1 MKTRLRLLKLI
12 ISGKKYKRTLD
23 IDESLIIIKGDG
35 FSGKSLVLNLISYCL
50 GSKSDIIDLSVQTEL
65 AEYCDE
71 VFLELRAGDKI
82 YTVNRSLKVDKNI
95 INIYLCE
102 FDEHQEYSPW
112 RKKVDEANDFFAE
125 QFQIP
130 LHSILRKKT
139 GSNDLNQEKIS
150 FRDFMRFVF
159 IHQGELG
166 TNQFLQ
172 NNNTFVSGKNK
183 EVFKIINDLVITDL
197 EDINNEIQIKQNEY
211 NKLEKINSGLE
222 EYLFNREV
230 MDLSKLTSDREVYTK
245 KIEELNLEKKEFL
258 KKNKNDNSKV
268 FSDLKNDIREI
279 DECLFE
285 TYENIRILDLSI
297 KNKELLLNDYFEE
310 KEKLEA
316 TLEAMKKIKISEQSE
331 RCPLCHTIIEVKE
344 ENYESNEDIEKALIQ
359 MEDKI
364 DTLQNLLLIDHEKL
378 TISKS
383 KINRVNEK
391 RKIYVAALNEYKN
404 NMEVPYLSEIES
416 INSLIKDITEERNKI
431 NSFIDIHNEIESNAT
446 QIVRLDGQLDILNKK
461 KSELM
466 KLQKR
471 EEHVLMALNKK
482 YRTLMHR
489 FNFTSIQEDKCF
501 ISKDNYLPYYNGIS
515 VLKHTSGCLLLCMQI
530 AYLGAILELNIEDE
544 NNCHPALLMLDTVSN
559 NIGTN
564 KESEES
570 IDPETYIEL
579 FKYLVE
585 TSKNNQVFIIDN
597 TPPKVNEPNKEFIL
611 RRVNDGEPLCG
622 LIDQSKNEIKNEEE

>member
-1 MKTRLRLLKLI
+1 MKTRLRLLRLI
-12 ISGKKYKRTLD
+12 ISGKNYKRTLD

-35 FSGKSLVLNLISYCL
+35 FSGKSLVLNLIAYCL

-82 YTVNRSLKVDKNI
+82 YTINRNLKVDKNLI
-95 INIYLCE
+95 SIYLCG

-112 RKKVDEANDFFAE
+112 RKKVEEANDFFAE

-130 LHSILRKKT
+130 LHSILRKKS

-159 IHQGELG
+159 VHQGELG

-222 EYLFNREV
+222 EYLLNREV
-230 MDLSKLTSDREVYTK
+230 MDLLKLTANREEYTK
-245 KIEELNLEKKEFL
+245 KIEALNLEKKELL

-268 FSDLKNDIREI
+268 FSDLKNDIKEI
-279 DECLFE
+279 DESLFE
-285 TYENIRILDLSI
+285 INEDIRILALSTT
-297 KNKELLLNDYFEE
+297 NKELLLHDYFEE

-331 RCPLCHTIIEVKE
+331 RCPLCHTIIEVE
-344 ENYESNEDIEKALIQ
+344 QENHESNEDIEKALNQ

-364 DTLQNLLLIDHEKL
+364 NTLQNLLLIDREKL
-378 TISKS
+378 TIDNG
-383 KINRVNEK
+383 KINRINEK
-391 RKIYVAALNEYKN
+391 RKIYVTALNEYKK

-431 NSFIDIHNEIESNAT
+431 NSFIDIHNEIESNST

-461 KSELM
+461 KNELM

-471 EEHVLMALNKK
+471 EENILTVLNKK
-482 YRTLMHR
+482 YRTLMYR
-489 FNFTSIQEDKCF
+489 FKFTSIQEDKCF
-501 ISKDNYLPYYNGIS
+501 ISSDNYLPYYNGIS

-564 KESEES
+564 KESEDS

-597 TPPKVNEPNKEFIL
+597 TPPKVNEPNKEFVL

-622 LIDQSKNEIKNEEE
+622 LIDQSKNEIKNEDQ

>member
-1 MKTRLRLLKLI
+1 MKTRLRLLRLI
-12 ISGKKYKRTLD
+12 ISGKDYKRTLD

-35 FSGKSLVLNLISYCL
+35 FSGKSLVLNLIAYCL

-71 VFLELRAGDKI
+71 VFLELRAGEKI
-82 YTVNRSLKVDKNI
+82 YTINRNLKVDKNLI
-95 INIYLCE
+95 SIYLCG

-112 RKKVDEANDFFAE
+112 RKKVEEANDFFAE

-130 LHSILRKKT
+130 LHSILRKKS

-159 IHQGELG
+159 VHQGELG

-222 EYLFNREV
+222 EYLLNREV
-230 MDLSKLTSDREVYTK
+230 MDLLKLTTDREEYTK
-245 KIEELNLEKKEFL
+245 KIEALNLEKKELL

-268 FSDLKNDIREI
+268 FSDLKNDIKEI
-279 DECLFE
+279 DESLFE
-285 TYENIRILDLSI
+285 IIEDIRILDLSTT
-297 KNKELLLNDYFEE
+297 NKELLLHDYFEE

-331 RCPLCHTIIEVKE
+331 RCPLCHTIIEVKQ
-344 ENYESNEDIEKALIQ
+344 ENHESNEDIEKALNQ

-364 DTLQNLLLIDHEKL
+364 DTLQNLLLIDREKL
-378 TISKS
+378 TIDNG
-383 KINRVNEK
+383 KINRINEK
-391 RKIYVAALNEYKN
+391 RKIYVTALNEYKK

-431 NSFIDIHNEIESNAT
+431 NSFLDIHNEIESNST

-461 KSELM
+461 KNELM

-471 EEHVLMALNKK
+471 EENILTVLNKK
-482 YRTLMHR
+482 YRTLMYR
-489 FNFTSIQEDKCF
+489 FKFTSIQEDKCF
-501 ISKDNYLPYYNGIS
+501 ISSDNYLPYYNGIS

-564 KESEES
+564 KESEDS

-597 TPPKVNEPNKEFIL
+597 TPPKVNEPNKEFVL
-611 RRVNDGEPLCG
+611 RRVNYGEPLSG
-622 LIDQSKNEIKNEEE
+622 LIDQSKNEIKNEG

>member
-1 MKTRLRLLKLI
+1 MKTRLRLLRLI
-12 ISGKKYKRTLD
+12 ISGTIYKRTLD

-35 FSGKSLVLNLISYCL
+35 FSGKSLVLNLIDYCL
-50 GSKSDIIDLSVQTEL
+50 GGKQEAIDLSVQTEL

-82 YTVNRSLKVDKNI
+82 YTVNRSLKVNRNI

-102 FDEHQEYSPW
+102 FDEYHEYSPW
-112 RKKVDEANDFFAE
+112 KKKVEEANEFFAE

-130 LHSILRKKT
+130 LHSILRKRP

-159 IHQGELG
+159 IRQGELG

-197 EDINNEIQIKQNEY
+197 EEINKEIQIKQNEQ
-211 NKLEKINSGLE
+211 NKLDKINNGLE
-222 EYLFNREV
+222 EYLLNREAV
-230 MDLSKLTSDREVYTK
+230 NLSKLITVRDEYSENIDT
-245 KIEELNLEKKEFL
+245 LNKNKKEL
-258 KKNKNDNSKV
+258 LNRNKNDNSRV
-268 FSDLKNDIREI
+268 FSDLKNDIKEI
-279 DECLFE
+279 DEIIFDKN
-285 TYENIRILDLSI
+285 ENIRILDFSI
-297 KNKELLLNDYFEE
+297 RNKEILLQDYFNE

-316 TLEAMKKIKISEQSE
+316 TLEAIKKIKISEHSE
-331 RCPLCHTIIEVKE
+331 RCPLCHTVVEIKQ
-344 ENYESNEDIEKALIQ
+344 ENCETNEDIEKALNQIQ
-359 MEDKI
+359 DKI
-364 DTLQNLLLIDHEKL
+364 ETLQNLIEVD
-378 TISKS
+378 SKKIVVERSDTS
-383 KINRVNEK
+383 KISEK
-391 RKIYVAALNEYKN
+391 RKIYVTALNEYKK
-404 NMEVPYLSEIES
+404 NMETPYLSEVES

-431 NSFIDIHNEIESNAT
+431 NSFIDIHHEIDNNASK
-446 QIVRLDGQLDILNKK
+446 IVRLSGQLETLNKK
-461 KSELM
+461 KNELL

-471 EEHVLMALNKK
+471 EDDILLALNKI
-482 YRTLMHR
+482 YRKLMVR
-489 FNFTSIQEDKCF
+489 FNFTSIQEDKCY

-530 AYLGAILELNIEDE
+530 AYLGAILELNIEEE

-564 KESEES
+564 TDSTDS
-570 IDPETYIEL
+570 IDPETYGEL

-585 TSKNNQVFIIDN
+585 TSKDNQVFIIDN
-597 TPPKVNEPNKEFIL
+597 TPPKVTEPNKEFVF
-611 RRVNDGEPLCG
+611 RRVNDGESLCG
-622 LIDQSKNEIKNEEE
+622 LIDMSKNEIESEDK

>member
-12 ISGKKYKRTLD
+12 ISGINYKRTLD

-35 FSGKSLVLNLISYCL
+35 FSGKSLVLNLIAYCL

-71 VFLELRAGDKI
+71 VFLELRACDKI
-82 YTVNRSLKVDKNI
+82 YTINRNLKVDKNL

-102 FDEHQEYSPW
+102 FNEHQEYSPW
-112 RKKVDEANDFFAE
+112 RKKVEEANDFFAE

-130 LHSILRKKT
+130 LHSILRKKS

-150 FRDFMRFVF
+150 FRDFMRFVY

-197 EDINNEIQIKQNEY
+197 EDINNEIQIKQNEH

-222 EYLFNREV
+222 EYLINREV
-230 MDLSKLTSDREVYTK
+230 MNLLKLTSDREEYTK
-245 KIEELNLEKKEFL
+245 KIEALILEKKELL

-268 FSDLKNDIREI
+268 FSDLKNDIKEI
-279 DECLFE
+279 DESLFE
-285 TYENIRILDLSI
+285 ISEEIRILDLSI
-297 KNKELLLNDYFEE
+297 TNKELLLHDYLEE
-310 KEKLEA
+310 KGKLEA

-331 RCPLCHTIIEVKE
+331 ICPLCHTIIEVKQ
-344 ENYESNEDIEKALIQ
+344 ENHESNEDIEKALNQ

-364 DTLQNLLLIDHEKL
+364 DTLQNLILVDSKKL
-378 TISKS
+378 TVDNS
-383 KINRVNEK
+383 KINRINEK
-391 RKIYVAALNEYKN
+391 RKIYITALNEYKK

-416 INSLIKDITEERNKI
+416 INSLIKDLTEERNKI
-431 NSFIDIHNEIESNAT
+431 NSFIDIHNEIERNAA

-461 KSELM
+461 KNELM

-471 EEHVLMALNKK
+471 EENILTALNKK
-482 YRTLMHR
+482 YRMLMYR
-489 FNFTSIQEDKCF
+489 FKFTSIQEDKCF

-564 KESEES
+564 KESEDS

-597 TPPKVNEPNKEFIL
+597 TPPKVNDPNKEFVL
-611 RRVNDGEPLCG
+611 RRVNDGESLCG
-622 LIDQSKNEIKNEEE
+622 LIDQSRNEIKNEDQ